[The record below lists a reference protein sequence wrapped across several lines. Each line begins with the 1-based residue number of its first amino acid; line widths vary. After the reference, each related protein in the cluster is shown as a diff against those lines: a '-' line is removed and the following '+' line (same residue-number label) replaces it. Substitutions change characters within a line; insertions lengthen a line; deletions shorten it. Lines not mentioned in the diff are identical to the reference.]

1 MLKLLFKKQ
10 PVEYP
15 SDSISAAVT
24 KAMTT
29 HRAAVRD
36 FETAI
41 DKLLRSHDTLLDEVA
56 KLREEKDKGNAN

>member
-29 HRAAVRD
+29 HKAACRD
-36 FETAI
+36 FECAI
-41 DKLLRSHDTLLDEVA
+41 ENLLRSHDTLLDEVT
-56 KLREEKDKGNAN
+56 KLRKEKDKGNAN